1 MMGASWISGQS
12 RERHASIA
20 TTTANAT
27 TGTPASLPAEV
38 RFNDALVGL
47 DDAGRAFGDLVA
59 VVEDEHD
66 LAQPH
71 DDLHV
76 VLEQQ
81 HGLPLVAETAHGVE
95 KVVEQ
100 GAVSAA
106 RRIVEQGELGI
117 AEREQQTTHR
127 HMHA

>member
-1 MMGASWISGQS
+1 MMGASWISGQA

-38 RFNDALVGL
+38 RFNDSLVGL

-76 VLEQQ
+76 LLDQQ
-81 HGLPLVAETAHGVE
+81 HGLALVAQTAPRVE
-95 KVVEQ
+95 P
-100 GAVSAA
+100 AVREAA
-106 RRIVEQGELGI
+106 VNAAHPPVGPDQRR
-117 AEREQQTTHR
+117 TR
-127 HMHA
+127 H